1 MTVANRVAVVTGS
14 GRGIGAETAKQLA
27 HHGAKVVVSDV
38 TKELTEATVSAI
50 CDAGGDAIG
59 VAADVS
65 QRSQVESLFSSALKE
80 YGRID
85 ILINN
90 AGIIRDNLVYK
101 MTDEDFDAVLN
112 VHLKGTFL
120 CSQAAQKIMV
130 PNHYGRIINFSST
143 SALGNRGQM
152 NYSAAK
158 AGIQG
163 MTKTLAIEL
172 GRYGITCNAV
182 APGFIETDMTKAT
195 ATRMGVDFEEL
206 KTLAAKEAA
215 VLRVGVPADV
225 AYAVLFFAADESSFI
240 TGQVLY
246 VKGGV

>member
-1 MTVANRVAVVTGS
+1 MTVTHRIAVVTGS

-27 HHGAKVVVSDV
+27 QHGAKVVVSDV
-38 TKELTEATVSAI
+38 TISLTEETVHAI
-50 CDAGGDAIG
+50 QEAGGEAIG

-65 QRSQVESLFSSALKE
+65 QRSQVEALFSTAMEKF
-80 YGRID
+80 GRVD
-85 ILINN
+85 ILVNN

-120 CSQAAQKIMV
+120 CSQAAQKVMV
-130 PNHYGRIINFSST
+130 PNQYGRIVNFSST
-143 SALGNRGQM
+143 SALGNRGQV

-163 MTKTLAIEL
+163 MTKTLSYEL

-182 APGFIETDMTKAT
+182 APGFIETDMTRAT
-195 ATRMGVDFEEL
+195 AARMGVDFEAL
-206 KTLAAKEAA
+206 KAAAAKEAA

-225 AYAVLFFAADESSFI
+225 AHAVLFFAADESSFI

-246 VKGGV
+246 VKGGA

>member
-1 MTVANRVAVVTGS
+1 MTVTHRIAVVTGS

-27 HHGAKVVVSDV
+27 QHGAKVVVSDV
-38 TKELTEATVSAI
+38 TMALTEETVHAI
-50 CDAGGDAIG
+50 QEAGGEAIG

-65 QRSQVESLFSSALKE
+65 QRSQVEALFSTAME
-80 YGRID
+80 RFGRVD
-85 ILINN
+85 ILVNN

-120 CSQAAQKIMV
+120 CSQAAQKVMV
-130 PNHYGRIINFSST
+130 PNQYGRIINFSST
-143 SALGNRGQM
+143 SALGNRGQV

-163 MTKTLAIEL
+163 MTKTLSYEL

-182 APGFIETDMTKAT
+182 APGFIETDMTRAT
-195 ATRMGVDFEEL
+195 AARMGVDFEAL
-206 KTLAAKEAA
+206 KAAAAKEAA

-225 AYAVLFFAADESSFI
+225 AHAVLFFAADESSFI

-246 VKGGV
+246 VKGGA

>member
-1 MTVANRVAVVTGS
+1 MTVTHRIAVVTGS

-27 HHGAKVVVSDV
+27 QHGAKVVVSDV
-38 TKELTEATVSAI
+38 TMALTEETVHAI
-50 CDAGGDAIG
+50 QEAGGEAIG

-65 QRSQVESLFSSALKE
+65 QRSQVEALFSTAME
-80 YGRID
+80 RFGRVD
-85 ILINN
+85 ILVNN

-120 CSQAAQKIMV
+120 CSQAAQKVMV
-130 PNHYGRIINFSST
+130 PNQYGRIVNFSST
-143 SALGNRGQM
+143 SALGNRGQV

-163 MTKTLAIEL
+163 MTKTLSYEL

-182 APGFIETDMTKAT
+182 APGFIETDMTRAT
-195 ATRMGVDFEEL
+195 AVRMGVDFEAL
-206 KTLAAKEAA
+206 KAAAAKEAA

-225 AYAVLFFAADESSFI
+225 AHAVLFFAADESSFI

-246 VKGGV
+246 VKGGA